1 MKRQDKILYNF
12 LTENS
17 SKITDKWLET
27 RERRNGSIYSV
38 DSEEKVERML
48 REQNALTIQTIAS
61 SLLEDKEE
69 MKQNVN
75 LWASIVA
82 ESRVNSETPIYE
94 VIDAVNKFE
103 DTLHQ
108 ILADFVEDNDA
119 VIDKQDVLRWNRKIS
134 CAFSQLIKNF
144 SKIYYEITRER
155 LFSQEKLIQDLS
167 TPIIPIFE
175 SIAVLP
181 LIGELDSLR
190 ADKLIDAVPQR
201 CVELQIEHLFIDLSG
216 MPMVDTMVAHQ
227 LYQLISVLSLL
238 GISSTVSGIRPEVA
252 QTSTQMG
259 IRFDRGSTYSTLK
272 QALLAEGI
280 RLN

>member
-17 SKITDKWLET
+17 SYITDQWLER
-27 RERRNGSIYSV
+27 RERKDGSIYSV
-38 DSEEKVERML
+38 DSDENVEKML

-61 SLLEDKEE
+61 SLLEDKTELD
-69 MKQNVN
+69 QNIKN
-75 LWASIVA
+75 WASIVA
-82 ESRVNSETPIYE
+82 ESRVNSDTPIYE

-108 ILADFVEDNDA
+108 VLADFVEENEA
-119 VIDKQDVLRWNRKIS
+119 VIDKKDILRWNRSIS
-134 CAFSQLIKNF
+134 FAFSKLTMNF

-155 LFSQEKLIQDLS
+155 LFSQEQLIQDLS

-175 SIAVLP
+175 AVAVLP

-190 ADKLIDAVPQR
+190 ADKLIDAIPQK

-216 MPMVDTMVAHQ
+216 MPVVDTMVAHQ
-227 LYQLISVLSLL
+227 LYQLISVLNLL
-238 GISSTVSGIRPEVA
+238 GIASTVSGFRPEVA